1 MSACW
6 VTQNDIR
13 ELQVA
18 KAAIAAGVRILLKD
32 LGASEEEVGRLYL
45 AGAFGNY
52 INRSNAHR
60 IGMMRVPPDRIQPA
74 GNTALLGAKLALFNT
89 DEELYADIQKI
100 AQHVSLNV
108 DEQFQDIFVGEMS
121 FSPLAQV

>member
-1 MSACW
+1 
-6 VTQNDIR
+6 
-13 ELQVA
+13 
-18 KAAIAAGVRILLKD
+18 
-32 LGASEEEVGRLYL
+32 
-45 AGAFGNY
+45 
-52 INRSNAHR
+52 
-60 IGMMRVPPDRIQPA
+60 VPPDRIQPA

-100 AQHVSLNV
+100 AQHVSLKV